1 MLQRARWRD
10 ETVPAAAR
18 RGPRRDEPPA
28 IRDCRPAASAFQSEV
43 LAGLRGEPKTLP
55 CKWLYDERGSAL
67 FEAICEL
74 DEYYVTRTEL
84 GITRAHAAEMA
95 AWLGPRCLLVE
106 YGSGSGHKTRILL
119 GALDDPVAYVPI
131 DISRAALAA
140 SAAGLRAARPGLPVL
155 PVCAD
160 YTADYVLPRPARRPR
175 RTAVY
180 FPGSTIGNFTPAQA
194 RRFLAHVAEACGP
207 GGGLLIGV
215 DLRKGRETLERAYD
229 DAAGV
234 TAAFN
239 RNLLVRINRELGAD
253 FPVGRF
259 RHVALWNADAGRVE
273 MHLESEVAQEVRVAG
288 ERIRFAAGERIH
300 TESSYKWRLED
311 FRALAA
317 AAGWR
322 LVRAWTDAE
331 GLFSVQYLA
340 AAPAAGGA
348 SLAG

>member
-1 MLQRARWRD
+1 MLQRARPGRPG
-10 ETVPAAAR
+10 PA
-18 RGPRRDEPPA
+18 PA
-28 IRDCRPAASAFQSEV
+28 IQDLWPAASTFRAEV
-43 LAGLRGEPKTLP
+43 LAGLRGAPKTLP
-55 CKWLYDERGSAL
+55 CKWLYDERGSEL

-84 GITRAHAAEMA
+84 AITRAHAAEMA

-106 YGSGSGHKTRILL
+106 YGSGSGLKTRILL
-119 GALDDPVAYVPI
+119 GALDDPVAYVPV

-140 SAAGLRAARPGLPVL
+140 SAAGLCAARPGLPVL

-160 YTADYVLPRPARRPR
+160 YTADHALPRPARRPR
-175 RTAVY
+175 RTVVY
-180 FPGSTIGNFTPAQA
+180 FPGSTIGNFTPLQA
-194 RRFLAHVAEACGP
+194 RRFLARAARTCGAA
-207 GGGLLIGV
+207 GGLLIGV
-215 DLRKGRETLERAYD
+215 DLRKDRATLERAYD

-253 FPVGRF
+253 FRVERF
-259 RHVALWNADAGRVE
+259 RHVALWNAEAGRVE
-273 MHLESEVAQEVRVAG
+273 MHLESDLAQEVRVAG
-288 ERIRFAAGERIH
+288 ERFRFAAGERIH
-300 TESSYKWRLED
+300 TENSYKWRLEE

-322 LVRAWTDAE
+322 LLRTWTDAE

-340 AAPAAGGA
+340 AAPAAA
-348 SLAG
+348 DAARAD